1 MIDFTTDKV
10 VYDRLVKPAKPILD
24 YLTKCVCMP
33 VVTSSLTKVHSDGQG

>member
-33 VVTSSLTKVHSDGQG
+33 SRHLIPH